1 MITTGTKWFFG
12 LGFVTLALAALYGW
26 TTGGNGLGPVTAGY
40 NGGVG
45 DHLGYGILLGAA
57 AISLFQGVV
66 LIAWRDADPQAQ
78 AQLVRLDTVPPVRPA
93 ATSYWPPVAAFG
105 AGLVV
110 IGLVSE
116 PIVFVAGLIV
126 LGIVLVEWTVQTWA
140 DHATG
145 DPAANRA
152 IRNRL
157 MNPIEFPVAGVLA
170 VALIVLSFSRLFLAV
185 SEHGAVWAA
194 GILATVIL
202 AVGAVFAARPRLSAN
217 LVVGLLLIG
226 AVAVLGIGIASGV
239 AGEREFH
246 RIGEEEHGEEGALPA
261 LPGPVPEALD
271 TTDTLDTLDAH
282 RTELA

>member
-26 TTGGNGLGPVTAGY
+26 STGGNGLGPITGGY
-40 NGGVG
+40 KGGVG
-45 DHLGYGILLGAA
+45 DHLGYGILLSAA
-57 AISLFQGVV
+57 VISLFQGVV
-66 LIAWRDADPQAQ
+66 LTAWRDADPRAQ
-78 AQLVRLDTVPPVRPA
+78 AQLVQLDTVPPVRPA
-93 ATSYWPPVAAFG
+93 AASYWPPVAAFG
-105 AGLVV
+105 SALVV
-110 IGLVSE
+110 IGLVSDSL
-116 PIVFVAGLIV
+116 VFIAGFIV

-145 DPAANRA
+145 DPVANRS

-194 GILATVIL
+194 GLLATAIL
-202 AVGAVFAARPRLSAN
+202 LVGSFLAARPKVSAN
-217 LVVGLLLIG
+217 VIVGILLVAAIV
-226 AVAVLGIGIASGV
+226 VLGLGIAGGV
-239 AGEREFH
+239 AGKREFH
-246 RIGEEEHGEEGALPA
+246 KIGEEHEEGAPSA
-261 LPGPVPEALD
+261 PVSL
-271 TTDTLDTLDAH
+271 TLTLE

>member
-12 LGFVTLALAALYGW
+12 LGFVSLALAALYGW
-26 TTGGNGLGPVTAGY
+26 STGGNGLGPITAGY
-40 NGGVG
+40 KGGVG

-57 AISLFQGVV
+57 TVSLFQGVV
-66 LIAWRDADPQAQ
+66 LTAWRDADPQAQ
-78 AQLVRLDTVPPVRPA
+78 AQIVQLDTVPAVRPA

-116 PIVFVAGLIV
+116 PIVFIAGLIV

-152 IRNRL
+152 LRNRL
-157 MNPIEFPVAGVLA
+157 MNPIEFPVAGVLS

-194 GILATVIL
+194 GVLATLIL
-202 AVGAVFAARPRLSAN
+202 GVGAVLAARPRLSSN
-217 LVVGLLLIG
+217 VVVGLLLVA
-226 AVAVLGIGIASGV
+226 AVAVLVMGVASGV

-246 RIGEEEHGEEGALPA
+246 KIGEEEEHGEEGARPTSI
-261 LPGPVPEALD
+261 PSPDILD
-271 TTDTLDTLDAH
+271 TAE